1 MLEPVAVEAVA
12 TPRESR
18 VAPLL
23 ELDAELG
30 RHLQPDRAASA
41 RLQVAV
47 RLVSVRR
54 GPWPVERLAGADPRH
69 LGLLIVDGLIGR
81 EIVADDVSSM
91 ELLGPGDVV
100 RPWEESADFPLLRA
114 VVRWSVLADV
124 RLAML
129 DRVAAG
135 RLVAYPEV
143 YAALMERFSA
153 RARRMAMMQAISQ
166 INRVDRRLLTLL
178 WHLAERWGRVTP
190 AGVVIPLTLSHRM
203 LAQLVGARRPTVST
217 AIGELMRLGE
227 VGRTA
232 DGAWILTGAPV
243 GAPDERT
250 ERFVPPRRAML
261 AERLESS
268 A

>member
-1 MLEPVAVEAVA
+1 VTALEPRLSDAPPQRRDTGVA
-12 TPRESR
+12 S
-18 VAPLL
+18 LL
-23 ELDAELG
+23 QLDPELG
-30 RHLQPDRAASA
+30 RHLPPERAGAA
-41 RLQVAV
+41 RAQIAV
-47 RLVSVRR
+47 RVVAVRR

-69 LGLLIVDGLIGR
+69 LGLLVVAGLIGR
-81 EIVADDVSSM
+81 EVVADDVSSM

-114 VVRWSVLADV
+114 VVRWCVLADV

-129 DRVAAG
+129 DRTVAV
-135 RLVAYPEV
+135 RLVGHPEI

-153 RARRMAMMQAISQ
+153 RVRRLAMMQAISQ

-190 AGVVIPLTLSHRM
+190 EGVVIPLTLSHRM

-217 AIGELMRLGE
+217 AIGELVRHGE

-232 DGAWILTGAPV
+232 DGAWVLTGTPV

-250 ERFVPPRRAML
+250 SQFVPPRRPML
-261 AERLESS
+261 AEAS